1 MNKKLFAII
10 LVLAMLVAVMSGCTS
25 SSKPATEPEETQQ
38 TETAETP
45 ASEAPAQEETEAPAE
60 EPAVEG
66 EAPAED
72 AAPVEKV
79 AGATD
84 DYDPNYVNQPVSLP
98 ITAEDTYYTI
108 WMPVAPFIAE
118 FIDDMNEE
126 ITVINE
132 MAKRTNMHFEW
143 TTCHADVEEEKFN
156 LMVVAGDYLD
166 VIGTMHHYSTG
177 IDGAIEDEVI
187 IDLTDL
193 IMEYCPNYWNAINR
207 DESTFRQ
214 LKTTEGNMGVFAQLL
229 KEAGTENMGNVVR
242 QDWLD
247 EAGLD
252 RPNTLE
258 ELHNVLTVFKNEHN
272 AYMYIQTS
280 GFDESIGNTFNVGTG
295 LFMLKDY
302 DFVCTYDQPEFKDYV
317 KTMAQWYS
325 EGLFSEDF
333 YNDTNVGEI
342 RQEFANDMCGIVNT
356 SASGISDIYDYCT
369 IDGSNMRVTALPQM
383 LANDGEPT
391 KMGSPKNLIKNAA
404 VWSISTNCDPS
415 KYEAL
420 CKMVEYCFSDEGDL
434 LTNWGLEGDAFVYD
448 EEGNPQWTDKITNDP
463 GGRPFIFTSSFYA
476 GGVGSVYFPN
486 VVDMSKTFYAFTD
499 DEWEAMD
506 IFKTSYATE
515 GWYIPSWATMTLEE
529 NEEYANYQTEM
540 ETYTESM
547 LLQFVCGELDIDA
560 NWDQFLD
567 TVHSMN
573 YDRMYEMQYEVYRR
587 AVED

>member
-10 LVLAMLVAVMSGCTS
+10 LVLAMLLAVLSGCS
-25 SSKPATEPEETQQ
+25 SSTEPAAEPQETQQ
-38 TETAETP
+38 TEAETP
-45 ASEAPAQEETEAPAE
+45 ETTAPEAEPAAPAE
-60 EPAVEG
+60 GEPTVEG
-66 EAPAED
+66 EPEESAEPA
-72 AAPVEKV
+72 EKV

-84 DYDPNYVNQPVSLP
+84 DYDPNYVNQPVPLP
-98 ITAEDTYYTI
+98 ITEEDTYYTI

-126 ITVINE
+126 ITVIKE
-132 MAKRTNMHFEW
+132 MAARTNMHFEW
-143 TTCHADVEEEKFN
+143 TTCHADVEAEKFN
-156 LMVVAGDYLD
+156 LMVVAGDYCD

-214 LKTTEGNMGVFAQLL
+214 LKTTEGNMGVFGQLL
-229 KEAGTENMGNVVR
+229 KEAGTENMGNVIR

-252 RPNTLE
+252 RPTTLD
-258 ELHNVLTVFKNEHN
+258 ELHNVLTTFKNEHD

-302 DFVCTYDQPEFKDYV
+302 EFVCTYDQPEFKDYL

-391 KMGSPKNLIKNAA
+391 KMGSPRNLIKNAA
-404 VWSISTNCDPS
+404 VWSISTSCDPD

-448 EEGNPQWTDKITNDP
+448 EDGNPQWTEKITNDP

-486 VVDMSKTFYAFTD
+486 IVDMSKTFYAFTD

-547 LLQFVCGELDIDA
+547 FLQFICGELDIDS
-560 NWDQFLD
+560 NWDSFLE

-587 AVED
+587 AVEE